1 MRNHIRFIVYLV
13 LAFQLSLAVAG
24 SFEDFFI
31 YIRND
36 NATALA
42 DLLKRGFD
50 VNTRD
55 ERGQS
60 GLVLALQEQSP
71 KAIRLL
77 LAQPGIDIEAVNKA
91 GESALMMAAL
101 KGDQASVALLLDRGA
116 LVDRPGWTPL
126 HYAATGPEPALVR
139 LFIDRGAR
147 VDAASPNGSMPLM
160 MAAQYGAEDSV
171 DLLLQH
177 GADRER
183 TNDKGLRAIDF
194 AKLAGRDYL
203 LKRLTPGTR

>member
-1 MRNHIRFIVYLV
+1 MRHAKFIVYLI
-13 LAFQLSLAVAG
+13 LAIGVSAARAG
-24 SFEDFFI
+24 SFEDFFT

-36 NATALA
+36 NVTAL
-42 DLLKRGFD
+42 DGLLKRGFD
-50 VNTRD
+50 VNTHD

-71 KAIRLL
+71 KAARRL

-101 KGDQASVALLLDRGA
+101 KGDRDTVAVLLARGA

-126 HYAATGPEPALVR
+126 HYAATGPEPALVK
-139 LFIDRGAR
+139 LFLERGAR
-147 VDAASPNGSMPLM
+147 IDAVSPNHRTPLM
-160 MAAQYGAEDSV
+160 MAAQFGPEESV
-171 DLLLQH
+171 DVLLAH
-177 GADRER
+177 GADRD
-183 TNDKGLRAIDF
+183 TTSDTGLRAIDF

-203 LKRLTPGTR
+203 LKRLTPGAR